1 MTLGPPLG
9 EGNSLFAAAC
19 FFVASVVGLVALHR
33 AIAVR
38 KLGSVLTGQRVDEA
52 EQGAV
57 IFNEGVTVA
66 ATVGIS
72 LAVALVLVLVLVLV
86 GNVLG
91 GAEWLTTRVPWAV
104 ATIPRGASLLLLG
117 FVALFIRGLGREEH
131 G

>member
-66 ATVGIS
+66 ATVGIR
-72 LAVALVLVLVLVLV
+72 LAVALVLVLVLV

>member
-72 LAVALVLVLVLVLV
+72 LAVALVLVLVLV